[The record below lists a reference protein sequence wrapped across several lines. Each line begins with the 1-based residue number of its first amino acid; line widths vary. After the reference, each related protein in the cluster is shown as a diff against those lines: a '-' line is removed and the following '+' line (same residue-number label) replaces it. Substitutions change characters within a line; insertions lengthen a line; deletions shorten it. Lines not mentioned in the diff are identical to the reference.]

1 MRRRPVVYLHWN
13 PGRQYHDLERAPI
26 KGDVPA
32 EQPPELETN
41 LKLACASAP
50 SGCRVPVLRTEPE
63 AERPSDSEPPQR
75 PMRAA
80 GGLPDGGLVLTRS
93 VHTGPD

>member
-13 PGRQYHDLERAPI
+13 PGRQYHENAPPSRAMCQ
-26 KGDVPA
+26 
-32 EQPPELETN
+32 QPPELETN

-50 SGCRVPVLRTEPE
+50 SASGCRVPVLRTEPE

-80 GGLPDGGLVLTRS
+80 GGLPAGGLVLTRS